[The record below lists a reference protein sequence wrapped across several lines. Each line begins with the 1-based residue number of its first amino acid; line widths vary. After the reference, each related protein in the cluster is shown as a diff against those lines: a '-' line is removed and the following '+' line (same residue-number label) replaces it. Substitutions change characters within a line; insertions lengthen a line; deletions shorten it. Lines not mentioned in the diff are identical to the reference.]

1 MTDDTFLF
9 SETIEPSIENTD
21 TPWKILVI
29 DDDEGVHVSTGLVL
43 RDFIF
48 DQRPIE
54 IIPGYSGSDARTLM
68 QTHQDVSVIL
78 LDVIMETDSAGLDV
92 VTYIRNELNNKQVRI
107 LLRTGQCSEDEVFD
121 LYDINSFLDKS
132 HLSSRDLK
140 MNLKSALRSYQ
151 LINQIEK
158 VKNAAV
164 DANKAKSHFLANMS
178 HELRT
183 PLHGILSYAQMG
195 VTRVDKVPTEKLERY
210 FRNIE
215 SSGLRLLELINNLL
229 DISKLEAGKM
239 ELNIAEH
246 NVEEVINN
254 CCNELSVKL
263 DDQQLSVITN
273 TPPSPII
280 IECDNALFHQVITN
294 LLSNA
299 IKHSPS
305 GKSITFNYTVIAQQL
320 EFSIIDQGVGLEHDK
335 LDLVFNKFI
344 QDQSMETGIGMGSTG
359 LGLGLAISKEIIEAH
374 QGKIWAESP
383 TDENTGGIFK
393 ISLPISQNSIDI
405 NDILTN

>member
-9 SETIEPSIENTD
+9 SESIEPSTENTKA
-21 TPWKILVI
+21 PWKILVI

-68 QTHQDVSVIL
+68 QTHQDISVIL

-92 VTYIRNELNNKQVRI
+92 VTYVRNELNNKQVRI

-158 VKNAAV
+158 AKNAAE

-195 VTRVDKVPTEKLERY
+195 VTRVDKVSTEKLKRY
-210 FRNIE
+210 FENIE

-239 ELNIAEH
+239 ELNLAEY
-246 NVEEVINN
+246 NIEEVINN

-263 DDQQLSVITN
+263 EDQQLSIITN
-273 TPPSPII
+273 KPASPIL

-299 IKHSPS
+299 IKHSPR
-305 GKSITFNYTVIAQQL
+305 GKNITFNYTVIAQHL
-320 EFSIIDQGVGLEHDK
+320 ELSIIDQGVGLEQGK
-335 LDLVFNKFI
+335 LDVVFNKFI
-344 QDQSMETGIGMGSTG
+344 QDQSMETGTGMGST
-359 LGLGLAISKEIIEAH
+359 GLGLAISKEIIEAH
-374 QGKIWAESP
+374 QGKIWAEST

-393 ISLPISQNSIDI
+393 ISLPISQNPMSI
-405 NDILTN
+405 NDILAN